1 MTDAQ
6 SMYYSVYPYS
16 NYIFCNNHFPE
27 PKVLTPVP
35 EVDNLNT
42 PIMLYDVRCTG
53 TEPNLSECLK
63 RTSVEYCSHINDAGA
78 NCTREIGELVIAYQL
93 EYCASLL

>member
-35 EVDNLNT
+35 EVDSLNT

-63 RTSVEYCSHINDAGA
+63 CTSVEYCSHINDAGA
-78 NCTREIGELVIAYQL
+78 NCTREIGEQVIAYQL